1 MMKPKIYKTCVIL
14 DIITCVCFCL
24 SIVLGLVSKNSTI
37 YDVLIDAALALLC
50 GLHAALYY
58 KQWKKET
65 PQDKNE
71 T

>member
-1 MMKPKIYKTCVIL
+1 MNNKTYKLCLIFDV
-14 DIITCVCFCL
+14 ITCVCFCL
-24 SIVLGLVSKNSTI
+24 SAVLGLMTKNSTI
-37 YDVLIDAALALLC
+37 YDVLIDAALGVTCAVSGVML
-50 GLHAALYY
+50 Y